1 MTQMNLFAK
10 QKETHIENKLI
21 VAREERGGINWEL
34 MINRYKLLYIKQMNK
49 DLLYYTENYIQY
61 LLITYDIMEKKL
73 KKKIYMCV

>member
-1 MTQMNLFAK
+1 
-10 QKETHIENKLI
+10 
-21 VAREERGGINWEL
+21 
-34 MINRYKLLYIKQMNK
+34 MNK